1 MNEEISKEEVVS
13 KLATLDRAKDTLLKE
28 FVGIDPVI
36 EELIESVRT
45 WFALP
50 QIQERPLVVNLWG
63 MTGTGKTSLV
73 RRLSQL
79 IQMENAFFPLDM
91 GNSNDSRDS
100 FYHTLDEVFEHNSG
114 RPFIILF
121 DEFQHARS
129 IQGGEDRIVGKMGNV
144 WKLLDTGML
153 EIQYFSRS
161 LSILKQRIK
170 LLRTCLSR
178 GIIVKNGHV
187 AKKLDLFCQITDERL
202 EDGNYSSVNSRKPT
216 RRRRHKAYE
225 EKDDR
230 RMPFFPSYEWDDL
243 LELSKGKFSS
253 EYEISEVL
261 GKFDG
266 PGTIVFLEKILEDA
280 KKPNVLDCSKSL
292 IIVAGNLDEAY
303 QMAGNKNP
311 DIPADVWKELTKD
324 ISLNHIKDALS
335 VRFRSE
341 HIARLG
347 NNHIIYPA
355 MGEKEFKKFIHLR
368 TESIAHTFEQNH
380 GISLKLSRSI
390 LRIIFQEGVYPTQG
404 FRPVNTT
411 IDRFIQNNLS
421 EILGHTIID
430 FPNTTRVLAS
440 FKNNKLVFSYFSND
454 KLLGERSKKVRL
466 DLQNKRVPMK
476 NNNHALT
483 SVHEAGHVVCSSIL
497 LQDIPAIAVS
507 ATSATDAGG
516 FVIRTGKNQLIQKE
530 QLLRLIA
537 FNLGGYVAEKLV
549 FGEENLTTGSS
560 SDIFQSSAF
569 TKGILES
576 CGFEIGPAAF
586 EHNRTPLTAGV
597 IDHAGE
603 LDTLVL
609 KYLKEGEEL
618 AKRTIETERNL
629 LMRIAEALF
638 KKGALRKKELEKL
651 VKQYSSSNPAS
662 KGVKFPFKDH
672 FLRKLEQIDS
682 LQKVA

>member
-1 MNEEISKEEVVS
+1 VKHQETLAFYPSYDWDDIVSLCPGRFDSEFEVEEFLEHLDGPQTVSFLEEI
-13 KLATLDRAKDTLLKE
+13 
-28 FVGIDPVI
+28 I
-36 EELIESVRT
+36 EE
-45 WFALP
+45 
-50 QIQERPLVVNLWG
+50 
-63 MTGTGKTSLV
+63 
-73 RRLSQL
+73 
-79 IQMENAFFPLDM
+79 
-91 GNSNDSRDS
+91 
-100 FYHTLDEVFEHNSG
+100 
-114 RPFIILF
+114 
-121 DEFQHARS
+121 
-129 IQGGEDRIVGKMGNV
+129 
-144 WKLLDTGML
+144 
-153 EIQYFSRS
+153 
-161 LSILKQRIK
+161 
-170 LLRTCLSR
+170 
-178 GIIVKNGHV
+178 
-187 AKKLDLFCQITDERL
+187 
-202 EDGNYSSVNSRKPT
+202 
-216 RRRRHKAYE
+216 
-225 EKDDR
+225 
-230 RMPFFPSYEWDDL
+230 
-243 LELSKGKFSS
+243 
-253 EYEISEVL
+253 
-261 GKFDG
+261 
-266 PGTIVFLEKILEDA
+266 A
-280 KKPNVLDCSKSL
+280 KKPKVLDCTKAL
-292 IIVAGNLDEAY
+292 IVVAGNLDEAY

-355 MGEKEFKKFIHLR
+355 MGEKEFKKFIRLR
-368 TESIAHTFEQNH
+368 TESIANSFEQNH
-380 GISLKLSRSI
+380 GISLKFSRSL

-430 FPNTTRVLAS
+430 FPGTNRVMAS
-440 FKNNKLVFSYFSND
+440 FKKNKLVFNYFLND
-454 KLLGERSKKVRL
+454 KLLGERSKRIRL
-466 DLQNKRVPMK
+466 DLQNKRIPMK
-476 NNNHALT
+476 NDNHALT

-560 SDIFQSSAF
+560 SDIHQSSAF

-576 CGFEIGPAAF
+576 CGFEIGPASF

-618 AKRTIETERNL
+618 AKQTLETERNL

-651 VKQYSSSNPAS
+651 VTRHSNSSAISS
-662 KGVKFPFKDH
+662 GVKFPFKEH
-672 FLRKLEQIDS
+672 FLRELGQIDS